1 MSKSTP
7 DVPEVRRRKV
17 ESLRAAGV
25 NPFPNAFKPTHDV
38 ADLRA
43 VIAAAPE
50 TLDEEGPVFAVA
62 GRIMAINRFGK
73 AAFIRLRDRT
83 GQIQAYV
90 RKDRVGEAAYDLFKQ
105 MDIGDFVGVA
115 GGLFRTR
122 SGEWTVMVH
131 RLELVA
137 KSIRALPEK
146 FHGLKDPEKRYRQ
159 RYLDLIMNAE
169 VRELFRRRSRIIQ
182 EIRGFLLQRDFLEV
196 ETPMM
201 QPLPGAA

>member
-122 SGEWTVMVH
+122 SGEWTV
-131 RLELVA
+131 
-137 KSIRALPEK
+137 
-146 FHGLKDPEKRYRQ
+146 
-159 RYLDLIMNAE
+159 
-169 VRELFRRRSRIIQ
+169 
-182 EIRGFLLQRDFLEV
+182 
-196 ETPMM
+196 
-201 QPLPGAA
+201 